1 MTSENVTSDTY
12 MEDQW
17 VILVIAKCGLLYLS
31 DFNWYSH
38 IMGYSE
44 QYTHI
49 NSECAYR
56 GKQQKIKS

>member
-1 MTSENVTSDTY
+1 MGDTCYCQVWIAIPVT
-12 MEDQW
+12 
-17 VILVIAKCGLLYLS
+17 
-31 DFNWYSH
+31 DFNRYSH

-44 QYTHI
+44 QYIHI